1 MRKHAIPADRKF
13 DHKTAGV
20 NFDKNVGN
28 KRSRKRKATDAD
40 IETEDK
46 TEV

>member
-13 DHKTAGV
+13 DHKTGV

-28 KRSRKRKATDAD
+28 KRSRKRKATDA
-40 IETEDK
+40 ETGAEDK

>member
-1 MRKHAIPADRKF
+1 MRKHAIPAARKF

-28 KRSRKRKATDAD
+28 KRSRKRKATDTDTGA
-40 IETEDK
+40 EGK
-46 TEV
+46 AEV